1 MKTVIVE
8 NKAVIPNKVVCVGRN
23 YVAHIHELGNEVPDE
38 MVLFTKPNSAISEEL
53 LSSHRGDELHYEA
66 ELSFLYRNGRF
77 DAVAVGLDLTKRGVQ
92 SKLKEKGLPWERSKA
107 FDGSALFSEF
117 VPLPTDEMGELGLRL
132 FIDDELTQSGTV
144 SLMIYSPDVILQEV
158 QTFMTLNDGDIVMTG
173 TPSGVG
179 KVQAG
184 SQFKAQVTAGE
195 EVIVST
201 QWVAK

>member
-8 NKAVIPNKVVCVGRN
+8 KQVVVPNKVVCVGRN

-38 MVLFTKPNSAISEEL
+38 MVLFIKPNSAIAEEL
-53 LSSHRGDELHYEA
+53 SSSHRCDELHYEA
-66 ELSFLYRNGRF
+66 ELSFLFRNGRF

-117 VPLPTDEMGELGLRL
+117 VPLPSEALGELGLRL
-132 FIDDELTQSGTV
+132 YIDGEVIQEGNI

-184 SQFKAQVTAGE
+184 SQFEAQVTAGE

>member
-1 MKTVIVE
+1 MNTVIVE
-8 NKAVIPNKVVCVGRN
+8 NQAATPNKVVCVGRN

-38 MVLFTKPNSAISEEL
+38 MVLFNKPNSAISDTL
-53 LSSHRGDELHYEA
+53 FASHNGDEIHYEA

-92 SKLKEKGLPWERSKA
+92 SKLKQKGLPWERSKA
-107 FDGSALFSEF
+107 FDGSALFSKF
-117 VPLPTDEMGELGLRL
+117 VPVPSPECGELGLCL
-132 FIDDELTQSGTV
+132 YIDDVLTQSGTV
-144 SLMIYSPDVILQEV
+144 SLMIYSPDVILKEI

-184 SQFKAQVTAGE
+184 SQFVAQVTVGNDEIASVE
-195 EVIVST
+195 WLA
-201 QWVAK
+201 Q